1 MNGYVARYC
10 TSICSR
16 IARRDRDQVASGC
29 KPVQCGWRLWTR
41 PVPRQPIE
49 STTTAFPS
57 DTNVTADATIRA
69 GITNS
74 WTNWKPDLFN
84 GTPKTLTCWKSA
96 VERAWCCQG
105 LRHSPAW
112 PKGSNLSPGMLEKAR
127 KRGLDVVEGSATEL
141 PFEDR
146 TFDVTCSFK
155 VLAHILDIEC
165 ALSEMARVTRSG
177 GHVIA
182 EFYNPFSIRG
192 LVKRLAPPGTVSH
205 EAHESHVYTRFDSP
219 RRARELTPRGCDFV
233 RSRGIRIVTPA
244 AIAMRLPLVRRGF
257 WLAESLLCD
266 SPLRALA
273 GFYVVAYRK
282 L

>member
-1 MNGYVARYC
+1 MWLALMDASGTQAANRKYYDSFSQRYERHRGRNDPGGYHELVDELEAGFVQRYAENLDVLEVGC
-10 TSICSR
+10 GTGLVLSR
-16 IARRDRDQVASGC
+16 IATFARVAKGVDFS
-29 KPVQCGWRLWTR
+29 
-41 PVPRQPIE
+41 PR
-49 STTTAFPS
+49 
-57 DTNVTADATIRA
+57 
-69 GITNS
+69 
-74 WTNWKPDLFN
+74 
-84 GTPKTLTCWKSA
+84 
-96 VERAWCCQG
+96 
-105 LRHSPAW
+105 
-112 PKGSNLSPGMLEKAR
+112 MLEKAR

-205 EAHESHVYTRFDSP
+205 EAHEGHVYTRFDSP

-244 AIAMRLPLVRRGF
+244 ALAMQLPLVRRGF